1 METMKEQFIAKFI
14 NFIHFN
20 MNVQKKAKICA
31 TLVMIFLILLVLE
44 PIIFGTRFL
53 VVSLFIAMVIGFIYY
68 GYLCITCFLNI
79 SHIKN

>member
-1 METMKEQFIAKFI
+1 METK
-14 NFIHFN
+14 
-20 MNVQKKAKICA
+20 KKAKICA
-31 TLVMIFLILLVLE
+31 TLVMIFLILLIIE